1 MLFDGKFVILVSWIV
16 VWSLSL
22 VLRPKDGLKLNQ
34 GELLHVYEV
43 IAQCGLLKEPG
54 LRDAPQDHMG
64 KDTLDEHNWDNWRA
78 LG

>member
-1 MLFDGKFVILVSWIV
+1 M
-16 VWSLSL
+16 
-22 VLRPKDGLKLNQ
+22 LRPKDGLKLNQ

-64 KDTLDEHNWDNWRA
+64 KDTLDEHNWDN
-78 LG
+78 